1 MGKLCRPRQIIFV
14 YTFAFADV
22 SCNMCTTLRRFIRGR
37 LVFFFEVA
45 PGASPHI
52 FVSKMMTS
60 TQGRRKG
67 KEKNAEPDPGT
78 VVLSKLSMAAS
89 EARNATMASI
99 AELVDDAAAK
109 NGGRVPKGFIPKVI
123 QQFSIVAPGLNRD
136 KINYYRK
143 EYEKKRERG
152 ALHGG
157 SDIVTPESLLASSL
171 RQDDDAGPPRKRQKG
186 GRPKGTTVKS
196 SQAEYDIYQKV
207 CAEAARDFQNAL
219 DEVAKTGKCR
229 MKKGLLDQI
238 IQDVKTRHNV
248 EHFEIPLATIR
259 KRISRK
265 NLAPPHRGLVSPM
278 EKIEPMLV
286 ELCIRLG
293 RARQPLKCKN
303 FLPLVN
309 SIIKGSLTE
318 KEVIEFKAR
327 YSHGD
332 ENGLPDS
339 LPLLQQCWRERR
351 GRLSPP
357 LSPANSDDE
366 SSEDEPP
373 ALPPPMGTTPAPAA
387 SITFNSPVDDVST
400 ITEITIQEASGR
412 SEERVADCE
421 QGMMQRIEM

>member
-22 SCNMCTTLRRFIRGR
+22 SFNMCTTLRRFIRGR

-60 TQGRRKG
+60 TQGLRKG

-143 EYEKKRERG
+143 EYEKKRKRG

-157 SDIVTPESLLASSL
+157 SDIVTPESSALAGLPQNDERGATNGSALVVVTPESLMASSL
-171 RQDDDAGPPRKRQKG
+171 PQDDDTGPPRKRQKG

-229 MKKGLLDQI
+229 TKKGLLDQI
-238 IQDVKTRHNV
+238 IQDVKKRHNV
-248 EHFEIPLATIR
+248 EHFEIPPATVR
-259 KRISRK
+259 KRILRK

-293 RARQPLKCKN
+293 RARQPLKCKD

-332 ENGLPDS
+332 ENAESAGLG
-339 LPLLQQCWRERR
+339 LGYYYGFLKRNGHRR
-351 GRLSPP
+351 RYHH
-357 LSPANSDDE
+357 
-366 SSEDEPP
+366 
-373 ALPPPMGTTPAPAA
+373 
-387 SITFNSPVDDVST
+387 
-400 ITEITIQEASGR
+400 QW
-412 SEERVADCE
+412 
-421 QGMMQRIEM
+421 

>member
-22 SCNMCTTLRRFIRGR
+22 SFNMCTTLRRFIRGR

-60 TQGRRKG
+60 TQGLRKG

-143 EYEKKRERG
+143 EYEKKRKRG

-157 SDIVTPESLLASSL
+157 SDIVTPESSALAGLPQNDERGATNGSALVVVTPESLLASSL
-171 RQDDDAGPPRKRQKG
+171 PQDDDAGPPRKRQKG

-265 NLAPPHRGLVSPM
+265 NLAPP
-278 EKIEPMLV
+278 
-286 ELCIRLG
+286 
-293 RARQPLKCKN
+293 
-303 FLPLVN
+303 
-309 SIIKGSLTE
+309 
-318 KEVIEFKAR
+318 
-327 YSHGD
+327 
-332 ENGLPDS
+332 
-339 LPLLQQCWRERR
+339 
-351 GRLSPP
+351 
-357 LSPANSDDE
+357 
-366 SSEDEPP
+366 
-373 ALPPPMGTTPAPAA
+373 PPMGTTPAPAA